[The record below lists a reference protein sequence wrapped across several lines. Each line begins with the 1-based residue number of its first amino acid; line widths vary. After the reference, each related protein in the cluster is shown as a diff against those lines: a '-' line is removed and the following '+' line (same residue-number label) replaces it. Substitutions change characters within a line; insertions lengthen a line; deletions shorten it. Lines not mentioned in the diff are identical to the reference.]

1 MFAGRRSG
9 FGSGPGPNPDGVS
22 DHDEDH
28 VWRVHERQGEHFQDD
43 FAGRCLRHSRQGA
56 GDGIGTRGDSVLLFP
71 PKAPKSKATIADE
84 RASKGAAGPVTSLAD
99 LQAQMA
105 ALMALVQ
112 AGAVPTG
119 PLVTAPAPAAKRTR
133 KAG

>member
-1 MFAGRRSG
+1 MTKITYGTFTSAKG
-9 FGSGPGPNPDGVS
+9 NT
-22 DHDEDH
+22 
-28 VWRVHERQGEHFQDD
+28 FQTIPLSVACDLLGK
-43 FAGRCLRHSRQGA
+43 ALGMPLG
-56 GDGIGTRGDSVLLFP
+56 GIGTRGDSVLLFP

-119 PLVTAPAPAAKRTR
+119 PLVTAPAPAAKRAAR